1 MTEKCYNLY
10 HGVCDEM
17 DIKSSAYCDSP
28 NCWGTL
34 EKCCPNHSSKS
45 DCEKVSNECSCKCN
59 DDEGDGAP
67 CRNLS
72 ACSLTC
78 EKWANTNC
86 SSSSNNDNDRKNN
99 DNDRKNVTGQSTTDG
114 SGISA
119 GAGIAIGIV
128 SIFALVGFIALI
140 IGGSG
145 NKRRRTS
152 GNRRSR

>member
-17 DIKSSAYCDSP
+17 DIKSSAYCVSP

-34 EKCCPNHSSKS
+34 DTCCPNHSNKS
-45 DCEKVSNECSCKCN
+45 NCTQVSNECSCQCN

-67 CRNLS
+67 CGNLA

-86 SSSSNNDNDRKNN
+86 SSSNNDDNQKNDD
-99 DNDRKNVTGQSTTDG
+99 DNQKSVTGQSNTDG

-145 NKRRRTS
+145 SKRRLTR
-152 GNRRSR
+152 GNRGR

>member
-1 MTEKCYNLY
+1 MTEKCYSIDKEL
-10 HGVCDEM
+10 GCFEM
-17 DIKSSAYCDSP
+17 NEHSSDSCHSP

-34 EKCCPNHSSKS
+34 ETCCPNHSGKS

-86 SSSSNNDNDRKNN
+86 SSSSNNDNDRKN
-99 DNDRKNVTGQSTTDG
+99 VTGQSTTDG

-145 NKRRRTS
+145 SKGRRTR

>member
-1 MTEKCYNLY
+1 MTKKCYDFD
-10 HGVCDEM
+10 GETCFEM
-17 DIKSSAYCDSP
+17 VDGDGKKGCHT
-28 NCWGTL
+28 CWNT
-34 EKCCPNHSSKS
+34 EEICCPNHSSKS
-45 DCEKVSNECSCKCN
+45 SCTKVSKQCSCKCT

-72 ACSLTC
+72 ACSTTC
-78 EKWANTNC
+78 QNWASANC
-86 SSSSNNDNDRKNN
+86 SSSNN

-145 NKRRRTS
+145 NKRRRTR
-152 GNRRSR
+152 GNR